1 LIEAK
6 RQGKY
11 ALACYDRGEAKS
23 HGTGKVLE
31 GVVPSNESFV
41 IIPDDVFTTGKSVVQ
56 TVISLVNSGIS
67 TLPKG
72 ILVVANRSE
81 PYQNSLQLPEN
92 YIEIIE
98 SMKGKLVD
106 EIYTKIQETV
116 NEMRS
121 IGSESFVEITILE
134 LFKDADFKK
143 E

>member
-1 LIEAK
+1 VSAAVVPIP
-6 RQGKY
+6 
-11 ALACYDRGEAKS
+11 KS